1 MGIERV
7 VSGIHDGFEK
17 QTEPFLH
24 IDPPGKLT
32 KFLAQ
37 LLRHTVTVRALAEKR
52 YGRKLRKKNLKMT
65 PVQRTSSDGSVDI
78 ILASTLD
85 HT

>member
-1 MGIERV
+1 MEP
-7 VSGIHDGFEK
+7 GIHDGFEK

-52 YGRKLRKKNLKMT
+52 YGRELRKKNLEIT
-65 PVQRTSSDGSVDI
+65 PVQRPSKDGQGIDI
-78 ILASTLD
+78 ILAPRPD

>member
-1 MGIERV
+1 MEP
-7 VSGIHDGFEK
+7 GIHDGFEK

-52 YGRKLRKKNLKMT
+52 YGRKLREKNLEIT
-65 PVQRTSSDGSVDI
+65 PVQRPSKDGQGIDI
-78 ILASTLD
+78 ILAPRPD